1 MPLRLPG
8 LSSGMDTDTVI
19 KELMN
24 AQSLKKTK
32 IEQKRTKLEWKQEKW
47 KDLNAK
53 IYKLYTDQIS
63 KLRMQSGY
71 QTKKVSSSD
80 ETKLTATAGANASS
94 GSHVVEVSKLASA
107 QYTTSASIK
116 GKNASTMTKLE
127 ELGMARGTII
137 TVKSGKGDSAIT
149 KTLEIKED
157 TTINDFVQTMKDAG
171 LVASFDANQGRF
183 FINSATS
190 GADQVFSITTSKITD
205 TALGDA
211 RKDLEAALG
220 DNASKVGAFYDNY
233 SLALKTLEEKQK
245 AYDDAASGTDEKLS
259 TWEELQKAKKAVTSL
274 EDGLVSLATDAKT
287 AELTDKY
294 TKEVINERKN
304 WILSNKNGTYKDE
317 YDKIVE
323 NVKSS
328 FYELDADGKPTN
340 VISQAGKDQA
350 KATLMQQA
358 TDTINQQIKNGAVF
372 ADEDARQAAIQ
383 AEYTNLVGANE
394 DAGLIN
400 AITKSGGLYDS
411 ALNTAIENDA
421 KSYAGSAEGQQEIKD
436 RVNGDQALI
445 DQAGATVKNA
455 INAYH
460 TALDT
465 VNGNGTGGV
474 SAVTG
479 ELAKLG
485 LTEIV
490 DGTVIGTPPVVS
502 DPMDG
507 FKNIEATDA
516 VITMDGV
523 TMKGTSNSFTVNGIT
538 LDLKA
543 ITTQPITI
551 NVTGDTQAVFDSVK
565 TFVKEYNALLTE
577 MNELYYAS
585 TAKGYE
591 PLTEE
596 EKSAMSDKQVEMWED
611 KIKDSLL
618 RRDDTLSGVMN
629 AMKTALQTSVEVD
642 GKKYSLSSFG
652 ITTGA
657 YTEKGLLHIYG
668 DSEDSTYADKTNLLM
683 NALNEDPD
691 LVAKVLSGVA
701 SNLYTTM
708 QDKMRTSTLS
718 SALTFYNDKD
728 MAKQVK
734 EYNKQIKNWEKKL
747 TKMETKY
754 YKQFSAMETAL
765 AKLNSQSSYISGF
778 FG

>member
-1 MPLRLPG
+1 MPLRLSG
-8 LSSGMDTDTVI
+8 LSSGLDTDTVI
-19 KELMN
+19 KELMT

-63 KLRMQSGY
+63 KLRMQGGY

-94 GSHVVEVSKLASA
+94 GSHVVEVSHLASA
-107 QYTTSASIK
+107 QYTTSASLK
-116 GKNASTMTKLE
+116 GKNASASTKLE

-157 TTINDFVQTMKDAG
+157 TTINDFVETMKSAG
-171 LVASFDANQGRF
+171 LTASFDANQGRF
-183 FINSATS
+183 FISSATS

-274 EDGLVSLATDAKT
+274 EDGLVNLATDAKT
-287 AELTDKY
+287 AELTEKY

-304 WILSNKNGTYKDE
+304 WILANKDGTYKNE
-317 YDKIVE
+317 YDKIVD

-340 VISQAGKDQA
+340 VISQDGKDQA
-350 KATLMQQA
+350 KAVLMQKA
-358 TDTINQQIKNGAVF
+358 TDTINEQIKNGAVF

-383 AEYTNLVGANE
+383 AEYTNLVGADE

-400 AITKSGGLYDS
+400 AITKPGGLYES

-445 DQAGATVKNA
+445 DQVGATVKNA

-465 VNGNGTGGV
+465 ANGTGGGV

-490 DGTVIGTPPVVS
+490 DGNVIGAPPVVS

-507 FKNIEATDA
+507 FKNIEAADA
-516 VITMDGV
+516 VITLDGV

-543 ITTQPITI
+543 TTTQPITI
-551 NVTGDTQAVFDSVK
+551 NVTNDTQAVFDSVK

-596 EKSAMSDKQVEMWED
+596 EKAAMSDKQVEMWEN

-618 RRDDTLSGVMN
+618 RRDDTLSSVMS
-629 AMKTALQTSVEVD
+629 AMKTTLQTSVEVD

-652 ITTGA
+652 ITTGD

-668 DSEDSTYADKTNLLM
+668 DSEDSTYADRTNLLM

-701 SNLYTTM
+701 NNLYTTM
-708 QDKMRTSTLS
+708 QDKMKATTLS

-728 MAKQVK
+728 MAKQVT

-747 TKMETKY
+747 TTMETKY
-754 YKQFSAMETAL
+754 YKQFSAMETAM

>member
-1 MPLRLPG
+1 MPLRLSG
-8 LSSGMDTDTVI
+8 LSSGLDTDTVI
-19 KELMN
+19 KELMT

-63 KLRMQSGY
+63 KLRLQGGY

-94 GSHVVEVSKLASA
+94 GSHVVEVSQLASA
-107 QYTTSASIK
+107 QYTTSASLK
-116 GKNASTMTKLE
+116 GKNASASTKLE

-157 TTINDFVQTMKDAG
+157 TTINDFVQTMKSAG
-171 LVASFDANQGRF
+171 LTASFDANQGRF
-183 FINSATS
+183 FISSATS

-205 TALGDA
+205 TALSDT

-245 AYDDAASGTDEKLS
+245 AYDDVASGTDEKLS

-287 AELTDKY
+287 AELTEKY

-304 WILSNKNGTYKDE
+304 WILANKDGTYKDE

-358 TDTINQQIKNGAVF
+358 TNTINQQIKDGTVF

-400 AITKSGGLYDS
+400 AITKPGGLYDS

-445 DQAGATVKNA
+445 DQVGATVKNA

-465 VNGNGTGGV
+465 ANGTGGGV

-490 DGTVIGTPPVVS
+490 DGNVIGAPPVVS

-507 FKNIEATDA
+507 FKNIEAADA
-516 VITMDGV
+516 VITLDGV

-543 ITTQPITI
+543 TTTQPITI
-551 NVTGDTQAVFDSVK
+551 NVTNDTQAVFDSVK

-596 EKSAMSDKQVEMWED
+596 EKAAMSDKQVEMWEN

-618 RRDDTLSGVMN
+618 RRDDTLSSVMS
-629 AMKTALQTSVEVD
+629 AMKTTLQTSVEVD

-652 ITTGA
+652 ITTGD

-668 DSEDSTYADKTNLLM
+668 DSEDSTYADRTNLLM

-701 SNLYTTM
+701 NNLYTTM
-708 QDKMRTSTLS
+708 QDKMKATTLS

-728 MAKQVK
+728 MAKQVT

-747 TKMETKY
+747 TTMETKY
-754 YKQFSAMETAL
+754 YKQFSAMETAM